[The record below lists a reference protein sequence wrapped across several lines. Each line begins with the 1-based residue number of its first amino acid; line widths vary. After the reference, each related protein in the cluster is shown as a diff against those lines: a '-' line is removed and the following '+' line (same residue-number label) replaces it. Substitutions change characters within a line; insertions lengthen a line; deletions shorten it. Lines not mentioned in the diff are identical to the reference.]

1 MHKKKGKIYA
11 TLTEVKNQ
19 IGDVFAAVDEHGAVT
34 ITSYNKE
41 KYIISKV
48 QPPQMPE
55 IIEDVTH
62 SKSTVSKQ
70 KPLRAEPPVIEETI
84 VPELY
89 EAPAPIMATTYAS
102 ERSETAPM
110 ILETEPEPQLIIDI
124 FEIFRGISD
133 AEVFTRNSDRELNW
147 AQKARANL

>member
-55 IIEDVTH
+55 IIEDIAE

-70 KPLRAEPPVIEETI
+70 KPLRAEPPAIEETI

-89 EAPAPIMATTYAS
+89 ESPAPEMPTIYAS
-102 ERSETAPM
+102 ERTETAPM
-110 ILETEPEPQLIIDI
+110 VLETEPLPAVDV
-124 FEIFRGISD
+124 FEIFRGIGND
-133 AEVFTRNSDRELNW
+133 ELFIRNSDRELNW
-147 AQKARANL
+147 TTKARANL